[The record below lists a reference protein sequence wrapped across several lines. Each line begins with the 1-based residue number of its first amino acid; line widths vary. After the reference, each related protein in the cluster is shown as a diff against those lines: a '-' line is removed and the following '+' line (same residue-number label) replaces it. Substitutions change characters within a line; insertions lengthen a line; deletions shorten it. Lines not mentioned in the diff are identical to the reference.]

1 MGQQSGETN
10 CLTAPCLS
18 DCTSCGFQ
26 MADTHSI
33 VIKEENPHVF
43 VGEEEGPF
51 GYSEHGN
58 VAKLEGVTSSAKV
71 EPRLSCL
78 EEQAH
83 NPHVTDEG
91 PSVCL
96 KRKVLHPWS
105 RVENVN
111 ALRKDVGLLVDEL
124 SACAKEESDA
134 SVPGIQDNGPCVSA
148 RKAKDELGDFAVKEV
163 GSNGQVKIDES
174 INKHD
179 HITASVREAKEGEH
193 YYERK
198 AGLST
203 CLEND
208 EPSISFV
215 VEPGQRAYDGEVND
229 PRVVCVL
236 EESLRGNPISN
247 GRVTDG
253 QFNVYVT
260 IGDGHR
266 ENTDKASMAAGA
278 IVKEE
283 EGASAKNNNMEYSNK
298 GIARTRKEDESHSD
312 FVHNACGSSFC
323 TKKEICVRREI
334 DAEAFPRQQFSSDDC
349 VRDQGNLVTITIQ
362 GPRVTRRSSMAEEI
376 NPSEILVEETGLRNS
391 VKEESG
397 LSTLA
402 NKEDNLR
409 VSAKDE
415 VDNAYFKHD
424 NHTVYV
430 VIENG
435 VSACTREVKE
445 GLSASVMEQEGPSS
459 EGVDFG
465 CSVCAMEDDD
475 HRTCATSLAITSH
488 KPSLTGHFCMGEDI
502 DVGALLVKETSLGIS
517 VVEETSLSPNG
528 KANLRACPTKE
539 TILTEKNDG
548 STASEV
554 KLVDG
559 VTSSIV
565 VGNSCDTV
573 KLKTY
578 CTENPFCEAEPRSE
592 VAVDDAC
599 SGLMGSH
606 KLTNTS
612 PVKRFTVERKVYISE
627 EENDS
632 LGRCC
637 ICNDEHSWPNNLLV
651 YCDGGPGCKVAVHQ
665 GCYGIVKVPEGPWFC
680 RKCESQERAAK
691 VKCELCPERFGAFKR
706 TDTGG
711 WAHVVCALYI
721 PEVNF
726 ACTTT
731 MEPILLKNV
740 PRDRF
745 TKVCSICHKEGRESK
760 GACMTCNA
768 PRCAKVFHATC
779 AQSAGLLCAE
789 RGAES
794 ETLKYCGYC
803 KEHLIQ
809 LGLYAKNGKKTLP
822 QIKKPGCQQKVI
834 LPPKRGKERCKVY
847 TDLANNTTGNSLK
860 CNEDTVWQMTASDF
874 KTIFASDKNERMKS
888 TTSVNKRKRKAS
900 GSAIHHHYQDSEEG
914 VVNKGKK
921 LKRDVCSTN
930 EEATV
935 GRKRKLSK
943 VTKQDSKRPK
953 SLNGRKTIVSQQP
966 VSPMPSVASCI
977 KGTTNVQNM
986 PSATTTA
993 TEGQN
998 LKTFTGDNEEKSH
1011 KCKPKIGRPR
1021 KEKLTDK
1028 NGLKLVCK
1036 KVKMK
1041 KLHNADTKTAILQQ
1055 PSLPVSKT
1063 VRFQNICLKGT
1074 KLQKSTV
1081 AMPRIPEAMSRNG
1094 RPQSTGG
1101 VGGSHQN
1108 TAPALPKGARK
1119 QNRVTNS
1126 VTVQKLARKVLPCLS
1141 KTVKA
1146 QNPRVKKGVSMPSVT
1161 PAVEISVGPKN
1172 ASAKGVNVRKSPT
1185 DTTKPVNSQN
1195 IVGEVTRLQNISPS
1209 ISEPAH
1215 LHNSNIHT
1223 VSLKST
1229 PTWSKTDLVQE
1240 PIVTGNNFQM
1250 SFSTK
1255 ANNGNSPALRQTPSP
1270 VVSGISPGELSFKNG
1285 SCDLPNLL
1293 SHNPVSMRTS
1303 GVNRQISY
1311 DQTFTHLSQSS
1322 IQDNMSLE
1330 QLLER
1335 QWSEG
1340 HEFLLEHSTFSD
1352 VMDIL
1357 RSLNQL
1363 QIENEQLNEKIR
1375 YLAAEK
1381 ERLQLMKYQLSFPF
1395 PGRTIS
1401 LATSPPALSAQGA
1414 LDIDLQTD
1422 THNHQSAVPFVP

>member
-1 MGQQSGETN
+1 
-10 CLTAPCLS
+10 
-18 DCTSCGFQ
+18 
-26 MADTHSI
+26 MADSHSI
-33 VIKEENPHVF
+33 VVKEENPNVYE
-43 VGEEEGPF
+43 GEEEGPF
-51 GYSEHGN
+51 GYSKHGN
-58 VAKLEGVTSSAKV
+58 VVKLEGVTSSVTV

-78 EEQAH
+78 EQQGH
-83 NPHVTDEG
+83 NAHVTDEG

-96 KRKVLHPWS
+96 KRNVLHPWS
-105 RVENVN
+105 RVEHFN
-111 ALRKDVGLLVDEL
+111 ALRKDVGFLEDEQ

-134 SVPGIQDNGPCVSA
+134 SVPVIQANGPCVSA

-163 GSNGQVKIDES
+163 GSNGQVNDDKAID
-174 INKHD
+174 KHD
-179 HITASVREAKEGEH
+179 HITTSVREAKEGEND
-193 YYERK
+193 YERK
-198 AGLST
+198 AGLLT
-203 CLEND
+203 CLKND
-208 EPSISFV
+208 DPSICFV
-215 VEPGQRAYDGEVND
+215 VEPGQRSFDGEVND

-236 EESLRGNPISN
+236 EESLGGNQMSN
-247 GRVTDG
+247 GRVTDD

-260 IGDGHR
+260 IEDVRHVSTG
-266 ENTDKASMAAGA
+266 EASMAAGT
-278 IVKEE
+278 ILKEE
-283 EGASAKNNNMEYSNK
+283 EGASAKKNMDDSNK
-298 GIARTRKEDESHSD
+298 GIARARKEDESHSD
-312 FVHNACGSSFC
+312 FMQNASVSSYC
-323 TKKEICVRREI
+323 TKKEIYIRREI
-334 DAEAFPRQQFSSDDC
+334 DAEASPRQQFSSDDC
-349 VRDQGNLVTITIQ
+349 VRDNSVTITIQ
-362 GPRVTRRSSMAEEI
+362 GPSVTRRSSMAEEVS
-376 NPSEILVEETGLRNS
+376 PSEILVEETGLRNCIQ
-391 VKEESG
+391 EESG

-424 NHTVYV
+424 NRTVYV

-435 VSACTREVKE
+435 FSAGTKEGKE
-445 GLSASVMEQEGPSS
+445 GLCASVMEQKAPCAD
-459 EGVDFG
+459 GVDFG
-465 CSVCAMEDDD
+465 CSVCATEDDD

-488 KPSLTGHFCMGEDI
+488 KPSLTGHFSMGEDTNA
-502 DVGALLVKETSLGIS
+502 GALLVKETSLRTS
-517 VVEETSLSPNG
+517 VMEERSLRPNG
-528 KANLRACPTKE
+528 MANLRACPTKE
-539 TILTEKNDG
+539 SILTEKNDG
-548 STASEV
+548 STASIV

-559 VTSSIV
+559 VTSSME
-565 VGNSCDTV
+565 VGSRCDPV

-578 CTENPFCEAEPRSE
+578 CTENPVCEADPRSG
-592 VAVDDAC
+592 VTRDDAC
-599 SGLMGSH
+599 NSLMGSH
-606 KLTNTS
+606 QLRNAS
-612 PVKRFTVERKVYISE
+612 PVKRFSVKQKGYISE

-632 LGRCC
+632 LGCCC

-691 VKCELCPERFGAFKR
+691 VKCELCPERCGAFKR

-731 MEPILLKNV
+731 MEPILLKDV

-768 PRCAKVFHATC
+768 PRCTKVFHATC

-789 RGAES
+789 KGAES

-809 LGLYAKNGKKTLP
+809 LGLYAKNGKKILP
-822 QIKKPGCQQKVI
+822 QLKKAGCQRKVI

-847 TDLANNTTGNSLK
+847 TDLANTEGSSLK
-860 CNEDTVWQMTASDF
+860 CNEDTVWQMSAADL

-900 GSAIHHHYQDSEEG
+900 GSALHHCYQDSEEG
-914 VVNKGKK
+914 VVGKGKK
-921 LKRDVCSTN
+921 LKRDVCSTK
-930 EEATV
+930 EEASV

-953 SLNGRKTIVSQQP
+953 SLNGRKARVSQQL

-993 TEGQN
+993 TEELN
-998 LKTFTGDNEEKSH
+998 LKKFTGDNEEKSH

-1021 KEKLTDK
+1021 NEKLTDT

-1036 KVKMK
+1036 KVKIK
-1041 KLHNADTKTAILQQ
+1041 KLKNADMKTENLQQ
-1055 PSLPVSKT
+1055 PSPPVTKT
-1063 VRFQNICLKGT
+1063 VRLQNICMKGT
-1074 KLQKSTV
+1074 ELQKSTL
-1081 AMPRIPEAMSRNG
+1081 AMPSIPQAMSRKG
-1094 RPQSTGG
+1094 KPQSTGG
-1101 VGGSHQN
+1101 VDGSHQN
-1108 TAPALPKGARK
+1108 TAPALPKGSRK

-1126 VTVQKLARKVLPCLS
+1126 VTVQKLSRKVLPCLS
-1141 KTVKA
+1141 RTVKA

-1161 PAVEISVGPKN
+1161 PNVDIGVGPKN

-1185 DTTKPVNSQN
+1185 DTTKPVESQN
-1195 IVGEVTRLQNISPS
+1195 IVVEVTRLQKTSPS

-1229 PTWSKTDLVQE
+1229 PTGSKTDLVQE

-1250 SFSTK
+1250 SFATK
-1255 ANNGNSPALRQTPSP
+1255 ANNGNSPVLPQTPSP
-1270 VVSGISPGELSFKNG
+1270 VSGILSGELSFKNG

-1293 SHNPVSMRTS
+1293 SHNPVTMRTF
-1303 GVNRQISY
+1303 GVNRQMSY
-1311 DQTFTHLSQSS
+1311 DQTFAHLSKSS

-1352 VMDIL
+1352 VMEIL

-1381 ERLQLMKYQLSFPF
+1381 ERLQFMKYHLSFPF

-1414 LDIDLQTD
+1414 LDKDLQTD
-1422 THNHQSAVPFVP
+1422 THNHQSAVPLVP